1 MNKLERIKQ
10 YLQDKQ
16 YLVYLDL
23 SCEESYEVLSITKN
37 LFVPNIYDIKL
48 VTGLVIHTTEGEFLD
63 HVFDICKR
71 EYVETL

>member
-48 VTGLVIHTTEGEFLD
+48 ATGLVIHTTEGELFD
-63 HVFDICKR
+63 YVFDICKR